1 MQQFVLC
8 VHFIHLWEGLK
19 LLYGR
24 MLFRYDVS
32 DVYAYKTLHFKLFF
46 MFLSSFSI
54 LVAGTLKAGGFKE
67 VFDRNYNDGRIQLLN
82 LDPDVRERH
91 TLWGTTLGAGL
102 IWLNIFGVSQMQ
114 IQRWDTYNHICYI
127 LCFSDIFACQL

>member
-1 MQQFVLC
+1 
-8 VHFIHLWEGLK
+8 
-19 LLYGR
+19 
-24 MLFRYDVS
+24 
-32 DVYAYKTLHFKLFF
+32 

-54 LVAGTLKAGGFKE
+54 LVAGTLKAGGVKE
-67 VFDRNYNDGRIQLLN
+67 VFDRNYMDGRIQLLN

-91 TLWGTTLGAGL
+91 KLWGTSFGAGL